1 MKGNGMDLLVSFDT
15 TGSMYP
21 VLAQVRTK
29 VANFISEMFNSI
41 DDLRVGIIA
50 HGDYCDKDNPY
61 TIRIMDFTNDESAIC
76 DFVNSTEKTYGG
88 DADECYELVLNC
100 ARTKVNWLA
109 GRKKVFILIGD
120 AAPHS
125 TEYPSNKDRLDWR
138 NEAKLLGELGVKI
151 FGVHALS
158 YYRSSSKQ
166 FYETIAKSTSGIYLT
181 LDNFSEIKEIIKATS
196 LYNYSEKKLDEYVS
210 IIKEQGKATETF
222 RNNINR
228 LKGIEVVERKPSVY
242 RNRRETTYKVYGE
255 AGKEVYTT
263 KELIPVNPGRFQAME
278 VIADTDIKGFVMSN
292 GIEFKRGRGFYEL
305 TKSEKVQ
312 QYKEIIIQNRETGEM
327 FTGAQVRIELGLK
340 PQVEHGGVTE
350 RLSSHDTKKYRVF
363 VQSTSVNRKLIGGT
377 AFLYEVSDIED
388 TGTTVDAISDKT
400 DGLDSRSDDYC
411 GEVKF
416 DDRVPEID
424 SGIKIESKIK
434 KRNTNKKKKNS
445 SKEIEGKKKGLIL
458 TVKKEAKVRNLEKRI
473 NKEFSKIQYG
483 DSIDKARE
491 AIKHIKEMIN
501 SIDI

>member
-1 MKGNGMDLLVSFDT
+1 M
-15 TGSMYP
+15 
-21 VLAQVRTK
+21 
-29 VANFISEMFNSI
+29 
-41 DDLRVGIIA
+41 
-50 HGDYCDKDNPY
+50 
-61 TIRIMDFTNDESAIC
+61 
-76 DFVNSTEKTYGG
+76 
-88 DADECYELVLNC
+88 
-100 ARTKVNWLA
+100 
-109 GRKKVFILIGD
+109 
-120 AAPHS
+120 
-125 TEYPSNKDRLDWR
+125 
-138 NEAKLLGELGVKI
+138 
-151 FGVHALS
+151 
-158 YYRSSSKQ
+158 
-166 FYETIAKSTSGIYLT
+166 
-181 LDNFSEIKEIIKATS
+181 
-196 LYNYSEKKLDEYVS
+196 
-210 IIKEQGKATETF
+210 
-222 RNNINR
+222 
-228 LKGIEVVERKPSVY
+228 
-242 RNRRETTYKVYGE
+242 
-255 AGKEVYTT
+255 YTT

-340 PQVEHGGVTE
+340 PQVEHGGITE

-377 AFLYEVSDIED
+377 AFLYEISDIED
-388 TGTTVDAISDKT
+388 KGTTVDAISDKT
-400 DGLDSRSDDYC
+400 DGLDRRSDDYC

-434 KRNTNKKKKNS
+434 KRNTDKKKKNS